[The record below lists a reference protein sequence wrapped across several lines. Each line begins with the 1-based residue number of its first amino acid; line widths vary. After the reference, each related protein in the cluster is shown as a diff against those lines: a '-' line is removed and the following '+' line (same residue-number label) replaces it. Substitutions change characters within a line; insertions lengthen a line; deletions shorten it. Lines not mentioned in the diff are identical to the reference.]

1 MVTLYITR
9 HGQTE
14 WNVAKRMQG
23 WSDSPLTE
31 KGHQDAKKLANKLKN
46 IPFSVAY
53 ISPSGRTVQTAE
65 ILLKGREVTTILDE
79 DLREINAGEWQGM
92 TLSNIEST
100 FPEQYVAYYEQPE
113 QFKPTSGESFHDV
126 EKRVLSVL
134 NRIIEAAPEGNV
146 LIVTHSVVKKLLI
159 NYFKGN
165 PLNSLWDPPFIHG
178 TSLTV
183 VEIDNN
189 GQATFKIVGDTSHFE

>member
-14 WNVAKRMQG
+14 WNLEKRMQG
-23 WSDSPLTE
+23 WSDSPLTK
-31 KGHQDAKKLANKLKN
+31 KGRLDAGKLGDKLKK
-46 IPFSVAY
+46 IPFSAAY

-92 TLSNIEST
+92 TLSTIESK
-100 FPEQYVAYYEQPE
+100 FPSQYATYYEQPKN
-113 QFKPTSGESFHDV
+113 FKATSGENFHDV
-126 EKRVLSVL
+126 EKRVLSAL
-134 NRIIEAAPEGNV
+134 DRIIKAEHDGNV

-165 PLNSLWDPPFIHG
+165 PLNSLWAPPFIHG

-183 VEIDNN
+183 VEINSD
-189 GQATFKIVGDTSHFE
+189 GQATLKIIGDTSHFE

>member
-31 KGHQDAKKLANKLKN
+31 RGQKDAVKLGNKLKD
-46 IPFSVAY
+46 IPFSTVY
-53 ISPSGRTVQTAE
+53 ISPSGRTIQTAE
-65 ILLKGREVTTILDE
+65 ILLKGRDVTTILDN
-79 DLREINAGEWQGM
+79 DLREINTGDWQGM
-92 TLSNIEST
+92 TLSDIEAT
-100 FPEQYVAYYEQPE
+100 YPTQYADYFERPE
-113 QFKPTSGESFHDV
+113 QFQPASGESFHDV
-126 EKRVLSVL
+126 KKRVLAAL
-134 NRIIEAAPEGNV
+134 ARIIEANGDGNI

-165 PLNSLWDPPFIHG
+165 PLNTLWNPPFIHG
-178 TSLTV
+178 TSLTI
-183 VEIDNN
+183 VEIDSD
-189 GQATFKIVGDTSHFE
+189 GQAILKIVGDTTHFK